1 MRTATAPSARA
12 IAAVSIASQIGS
24 IMSETHLSSIRQTL
38 EQGLSPLALDLVDES
53 HKHAG
58 HAGVR
63 HLERG
68 PAGRDDGGVTHI
80 RVRVVAEGFSGKSR
94 IERHRMVNALL
105 QGEIARGLHAI
116 TIEAKAPGE

>member
-1 MRTATAPSARA
+1 MPTANAPSSRS
-12 IAAVSIASQIGS
+12 IAAASFALQIGS
-24 IMSETHLSSIRQTL
+24 IMSETHLSAIRQTL
-38 EQGLSPLALDLVDES
+38 ETGLTPLALDVMDES

-80 RVRVVAEGFSGKSR
+80 RVRVVAQDFAGKSR

-105 QGEIARGLHAI
+105 AGEIAKGLHAI
-116 TIEAKAPGE
+116 AIEAKAPGE